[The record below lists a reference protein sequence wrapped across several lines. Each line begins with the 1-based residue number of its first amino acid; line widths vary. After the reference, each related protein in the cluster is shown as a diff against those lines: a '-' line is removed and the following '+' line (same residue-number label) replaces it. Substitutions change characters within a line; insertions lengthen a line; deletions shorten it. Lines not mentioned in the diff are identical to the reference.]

1 MAVTLT
7 SSGIQYPDGTEQTVS
22 GKYSLIG
29 QTYVNAGSG
38 TVNTYTYTGISQSAR
53 RILFMIWGIT
63 YNTGPQSPIVKVT
76 NSQGA
81 DGTVVLGASLYNN
94 NMSTGQ
100 GGVVTPAV
108 TYASGTGTNL
118 FYGATYNTFN
128 MLWLEVI
135 LIPDNT
141 TLRKYN
147 YKMWTSGLPS
157 SGLYCHQ
164 IDGMVTTG
172 VAPITSLTLSTGS
185 SAIYSGITATLWQA

>member
-29 QTYVNAGSG
+29 QTYIQTGG
-38 TVNTYTYTGISQSAR
+38 TASSYTYTGISQAAR
-53 RILFMIWGIT
+53 RILFLVWTIA

-81 DGTVVLGASLYNN
+81 DGQVVLGASLHNS
-94 NMSTGQ
+94 NMATGQ
-100 GGVVTPAV
+100 GGVVTPTA

-118 FYGATYNTFN
+118 FYGATYHTFN
-128 MLWLEVI
+128 MLCLEII
-135 LIPDNT
+135 LIPDST

-147 YKMWTSGLPS
+147 YKMWTTAQPS

>member
-7 SSGIQYPDGTEQTVS
+7 SSGIQYPDGTQQTVS

-29 QTYVNAGSG
+29 QTYVNSG
-38 TVNTYTYTGISQSAR
+38 GTASSYTYTGISQAAR
-53 RILFMIWGIT
+53 RILFLVWTIA

-76 NSQGA
+76 SATGV
-81 DGTVVLGASLYNN
+81 DGTVVLGASLHNS
-94 NMSTGQ
+94 NMATGQ
-100 GGVVTPAV
+100 GGVTTPTV

-118 FYGATYNTFN
+118 FYGATYHTHNL
-128 MLWLEVI
+128 LWLELI

-141 TLRKYN
+141 SLRKYN

-172 VAPITSLTLSTGS
+172 SAPITSLTLSTGS
-185 SAIYSGITATLWQA
+185 SAVYSGITATLWQA